1 MPQPCTVI
9 IFGASGDLTYR
20 KLIPAIYNIAADGDL
35 PAALS
40 VVGFAR
46 REKTD
51 EQFRTELEEA
61 ARKYS
66 RQGVNDEL
74 WKSFANRV
82 FYHRSEFGDIPA
94 DVPASRT
101 IEGVCKQ
108 ARGHY
113 QVLAHIDAERVEH
126 LAVLHRSSHLAV
138 PQQGREV
145 MQVPA
150 QRRNRPRCH

>member
-51 EQFRTELEEA
+51 EQFRAELEEA
-61 ARKYS
+61 ARKHS

-74 WKSFANRV
+74 WKSFADRV
-82 FYHRSEFGDIPA
+82 FYHESEFGDLEVISRSRLPWTSWMRSGTRGETGSFIYRSHPA
-94 DVPASRT
+94 NFLESW
-101 IEGVCKQ
+101 K
-108 ARGHY
+108 
-113 QVLAHIDAERVEH
+113 
-126 LAVLHRSSHLAV
+126 SS
-138 PQQGREV
+138 QQ
-145 MQVPA
+145 
-150 QRRNRPRCH
+150 